1 LLKLAPAEHLKQF
14 PIFVSH
20 GLYDDILPIHN
31 GRESE
36 ARLKELQLN
45 VTYKEYPMA
54 HQVTAESLSDISNWL
69 TEQLNQS

>member
-1 LLKLAPAEHLKQF
+1 L
-14 PIFVSH
+14 
-20 GLYDDILPIHN
+20 
-31 GRESE
+31 R
-36 ARLKELQLN
+36 ELQFN